1 MKTSAELLPHDIYE
15 LHLVTINDIKFTPR
29 EIDIIACLA
38 HGKSVKGISHFL
50 STEEKPIGTRS
61 VETHINNLRRKVSG
75 SSKENI
81 IEFVEESNKYQ
92 VVRNYYSSLLLQK
105 GFEKTLGQVAEA
117 LQPANTPFLI
127 VSLQKD
133 KNFRNE
139 LGNILYK
146 YFQLSGA
153 RITKNIKYN
162 IEELSFVFSNNNKM
176 QQNLIFILP
185 SECRITSEE
194 SISLDGE
201 EVYIPREDLA
211 NALFLFYP
219 DSFQEEKQSET
230 HFQRIMITNPC
241 KPYLLFFKTLKH
253 FFPNTSELDE
263 VAQSFIS
270 KYQNLDT
277 FPIENKSQQTV
288 KIRQVKNKKTT
299 KDTGGFYYIFIVVLI
314 VIIIGNFLINI

>member
-1 MKTSAELLPHDIYE
+1 M
-15 LHLVTINDIKFTPR
+15 
-29 EIDIIACLA
+29 
-38 HGKSVKGISHFL
+38 
-50 STEEKPIGTRS
+50 
-61 VETHINNLRRKVSG
+61 
-75 SSKENI
+75 
-81 IEFVEESNKYQ
+81 
-92 VVRNYYSSLLLQK
+92 QK
-105 GFEKTLGQVAEA
+105 GFEKTLGHVAEA
-117 LQPANTPFLI
+117 VQPANTPFLI

-185 SECRITSEE
+185 SECCITSEE
-194 SISLDGE
+194 SISLDGD

-211 NALFLFYP
+211 KALFLFYP
-219 DSFQEEKQSET
+219 DYFQEERHVT

-288 KIRQVKNKKTT
+288 KIRQVKNKKTA
-299 KDTGGFYYIFIVVLI
+299 KDTGGFYYISIIALI
-314 VIIIGNFLINI
+314 AIIIGNFLINM